1 MKTEF
6 YFVFGVFTIVII
18 LAIFFIIKYIKH
30 KKEDKINKYT
40 NDHIFESI
48 PSIFPTVGILL
59 TSIGIIIG
67 LWHFNEDEIKT
78 SIKDLLG
85 GIKFSFL
92 ATAIGLVL
100 LLIFQKVIEYWK
112 NKIELHITQNNL
124 KPSDNPIEL
133 IKNVYST
140 LEKLDKDKSN
150 SDEQYRML
158 QDQNERLLEVMTGL
172 QINQKDLTEN
182 IQNGFSVIQ
191 SVQKEFNDIFL
202 ENTQAIVAQLNQG
215 FENVQSVQSETNIL
229 VSEKSQA
236 IVSQINDGLTD
247 LQKAQ
252 TETNTV
258 FTETGNAIVSKLSE
272 GFANVQSVQSETNIL
287 VAEKSQVIVNH
298 INEGLADL
306 QNAQSKT
313 NAVFTES
320 SQAIVSQINEGLT
333 DLHKAQTETNTV
345 FKETGQAIA
354 AKLNDGFE
362 NVQTLQS
369 ETNAVFTENSQAIV
383 SQINEGLTELQKA
396 QLETNTVF
404 TETGNAIVTKL
415 NDGFENVRKVQSET
429 NSIFVKSSE
438 SIVSKMNYG
447 FETIQEEV
455 KTSNAKLIEVS
466 ENILIANNANNQ
478 LFETK
483 FNEFIILLQEN
494 NTKGLVEMMD
504 KATRQFNEQM
514 SGLINKL
521 VQENF
526 AQLNQSV
533 ESLNNWQQENKE
545 SITSLTTH
553 FKETTELFSHSS
565 AVLKEVAINTKQ
577 LVSDD
582 SKLKEIV
589 EQLNKII
596 IDDDKF
602 ISITTKLS
610 NTVELVEKST
620 VLYEDTA
627 SKLNQW
633 VVNEYEFKQG
643 VEILINKLEEFKD
656 FNSGVWESYRKEMQT
671 AVNIIKDT
679 TSTLSDN
686 VENLDAEFYERLSN
700 TLENLDSYIVT
711 LIEREKDE

>member
-1 MKTEF
+1 MKKDIL
-6 YFVFGVFTIVII
+6 GILLVFTMFSIGA
-18 LAIFFIIKYIKH
+18 LIFMYKHIRH
-30 KKEDKINKYT
+30 KKEKRTSLFT
-40 NDHIFESI
+40 NDHIFDSI
-48 PSIFPTVGILL
+48 PSIFPTIGILL
-59 TSIGIIIG
+59 TSIGIIMG
-67 LWHFNEDEIKT
+67 LWHFNENEIKT

-85 GIKFSFL
+85 GIKFSFI
-92 ATAIGLVL
+92 ATAIGLGL
-100 LLIFQKVIEYWK
+100 LLIFQKLIEYWK
-112 NKIELHITQNNL
+112 DKIAIHLTENNTE
-124 KPSDNPIEL
+124 PSDNPIEL

-150 SDEQYRML
+150 SDEQYKLL
-158 QDQNERLLEVMTGL
+158 QDQNERLLEAINGL
-172 QINQKDLTEN
+172 QNNQKDLTQN
-182 IQNGFSVIQ
+182 MQNGFSVIQ
-191 SVQKEFNDIFL
+191 SVQKEFNNSFL
-202 ENTQAIVAQLNQG
+202 ENSQAIVSQLNQG
-215 FENVQSVQSETNIL
+215 FENVQTVQSETNVL

-236 IVSQINDGLTD
+236 IVSQINDGLTY
-247 LQKAQ
+247 LHKAQ
-252 TETNTV
+252 SETNTV
-258 FTETGNAIVSKLSE
+258 FTETANAIVSKLNE
-272 GFANVQSVQSETNIL
+272 GFINIQSVQSETNA
-287 VAEKSQVIVNH
+287 VVTEK
-298 INEGLADL
+298 
-306 QNAQSKT
+306 
-313 NAVFTES
+313 
-320 SQAIVSQINEGLT
+320 SQAIVKQINDGL
-333 DLHKAQTETNTV
+333 L
-345 FKETGQAIA
+345 
-354 AKLNDGFE
+354 
-362 NVQTLQS
+362 
-369 ETNAVFTENSQAIV
+369 
-383 SQINEGLTELQKA
+383 ELQKA

-404 TETGNAIVTKL
+404 TETGNAIVSKL
-415 NDGFENVRKVQSET
+415 NDGFENVQKVQSET

-438 SIVSKMNYG
+438 SIVSKLNYG

-466 ENILIANNANNQ
+466 ENILVANNANNQ

-494 NTKGLVEMMD
+494 NTKGLIDVMEA
-504 KATRQFNEQM
+504 ATEKFNEKM
-514 SGLINKL
+514 SELINEL

-533 ESLNNWQQENKE
+533 ESLNNWQQENKD
-545 SITSLTTH
+545 SITSLTNH

-565 AVLKEVAINTKQ
+565 MVLKEVAEKTKQ

-602 ISITTKLS
+602 ISITSKLS

-620 VLYEDTA
+620 ILYEDTA

-679 TSTLSDN
+679 TTTLSDN

>member
-6 YFVFGVFTIVII
+6 YIVFGVFTIVII

-30 KKEDKINKYT
+30 KKEDEINKFT

-112 NKIELHITQNNL
+112 NKIEIHIKQNNS

-150 SDEQYRML
+150 SDEQYKLL
-158 QDQNERLLEVMTGL
+158 QDQNERLLEAINGL
-172 QINQKDLTEN
+172 QNNQKDLTEN
-182 IQNGFSVIQ
+182 MQNGFSVIQ
-191 SVQKEFNDIFL
+191 SVQKEFNDSFL
-202 ENTQAIVAQLNQG
+202 ENSQAIVTRLNQG

-252 TETNTV
+252 LETNTV
-258 FTETGNAIVSKLSE
+258 FTETGNAIVS
-272 GFANVQSVQSETNIL
+272 
-287 VAEKSQVIVNH
+287 
-298 INEGLADL
+298 
-306 QNAQSKT
+306 
-313 NAVFTES
+313 
-320 SQAIVSQINEGLT
+320 
-333 DLHKAQTETNTV
+333 
-345 FKETGQAIA
+345 
-354 AKLNDGFE
+354 KLNDGFE

-383 SQINEGLTELQKA
+383 SQINEGLTGLQKA

-415 NDGFENVRKVQSET
+415 NDGFENVQKVQSET

-438 SIVSKMNYG
+438 SIVSKVNYG

-466 ENILIANNANNQ
+466 KSILVANNANNQ

-504 KATRQFNEQM
+504 KATKQFNEQM

-533 ESLNNWQQENKE
+533 ESLNNWQQENKD
-545 SITSLTTH
+545 SITSLTNH

-565 AVLKEVAINTKQ
+565 TVLKEVAENTKQ

-602 ISITTKLS
+602 ISITSKLS

-620 VLYEDTA
+620 ILYEDTA